1 MANNINS
8 LSAILPSIH
17 YYINASTVILLQ
29 FTYYIIIYKHI
40 MVWYEYLIS
49 PGEAFSHEATLQGTQ
64 NSTDTS
70 TVE

>member
-1 MANNINS
+1 
-8 LSAILPSIH
+8 
-17 YYINASTVILLQ
+17 
-29 FTYYIIIYKHI
+29 
-40 MVWYEYLIS
+40 MVWYVVWYGMVWYGMVWYGMVWYGYLIS